1 MSRTVRRYTV
11 FDGKIAEMLFNGRG
25 TLIAFEIK
33 AREYLPMGALL
44 RIKVGRKHRKHVIV
58 TLGIAEKWDG
68 LIGIGGY
75 YP

>member
-11 FDGKIAEMLFNGRG
+11 FDGKIAEMLFNGTG

-33 AREYLPMGALL
+33 AREYLPTGALL
-44 RIKVGRKHRKHVIV
+44 RIKVRRKHRKHV
-58 TLGIAEKWDG
+58 TIAEKWDG